1 MSSTP
6 SRVVGLFPTPV
17 LHAER
22 LLDPDLVAA
31 LVERFAEAAR
41 QANRQSA
48 QLSHTAI
55 VSPDQ
60 DLQLSQVSALVGTR
74 LAEFGELLFGERQ
87 TWRVKE
93 MWFNV
98 LETGGHQA
106 LHNHANSFVSG
117 VLYLTPG
124 HADWNTTFV
133 RPLRQEAFVSRNT
146 HAGSHTGPFNADKW
160 VMPATG
166 AGDLVLFPSGLLH
179 EVPPNRGARRI
190 TLAFNAIPERLDA
203 WGYRI
208 GFSS

>member
-1 MSSTP
+1 MSPSP

-22 LLDPDLVAA
+22 LLDPELVAS
-31 LVERFAEAAR
+31 LVTRFAEAASL
-41 QANRQSA
+41 ANRQSER
-48 QLSHTAI
+48 LSHTEI

-60 DLQLSQVSALVGTR
+60 DLQLAQVSALAGTR
-74 LAEFGELLFGERQ
+74 IAEFGELLFGERLP
-87 TWRVKE
+87 WLVKE

-98 LETGGHQA
+98 LEPGGHQA

-117 VLYLTPG
+117 VLYLTPS
-124 HADWNTTFV
+124 HPDSNTTFV
-133 RPLRQEAFVSRNT
+133 RPLGQDAFVFRNT

-179 EVPPNRGARRI
+179 EVPQNRGERRI
-190 TLAFNAIPERLDA
+190 TLAFNAIPQRLDA

-208 GFSS
+208 GFAG